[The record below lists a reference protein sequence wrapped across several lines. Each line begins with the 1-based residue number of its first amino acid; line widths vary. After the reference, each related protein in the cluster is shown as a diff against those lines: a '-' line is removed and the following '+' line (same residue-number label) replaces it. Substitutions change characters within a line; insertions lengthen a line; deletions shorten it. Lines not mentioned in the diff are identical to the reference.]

1 MRVKVEGVITSIE
14 QKTKGDKKFTELL
27 LAQQGQKEQVQVR
40 LPGHVE
46 KHFSLYE
53 VLEVAGRLMIWTLR
67 EGTGNMV
74 MADESD
80 LEALLGVAS

>member
-27 LAQQGQKEQVQVR
+27 LAQQGMKEQVQVR

-46 KHFSLYE
+46 KHFSLYQ

-74 MADESD
+74 MVDEEEFD
-80 LEALLGVAS
+80 KMLAAG